1 MLRLEQE
8 RRREEGGKGG
18 GGSSAARE
26 LEELR
31 KLIVDI
37 ARRKD
42 AEISH
47 LKTQVQPIP

>member
-1 MLRLEQE
+1 VLRLEQE
-8 RRREEGGKGG
+8 RGKGG
-18 GGSSAARE
+18 GGSSAGRE

>member
-1 MLRLEQE
+1 VLRLEQE
-8 RRREEGGKGG
+8 RGKGG
-18 GGSSAARE
+18 GASSAARE

-47 LKTQVQPIP
+47 LKTQVRREPTA